1 MNLFTALFILVIAC
15 YGLMIV
21 TSGKTKEGFVANLL
35 WLPDDRPRNPEK
47 VIMEQHIEAPYV
59 TSPIYGVDD
68 YDLNVVYQN
77 EGDREMSKKRLNKL
91 TAQYPLDWSTHPPSS
106 AVFQKGMNEMNEMK
120 EGFQDTTNND
130 SKPFTLNPY
139 KEVDGSSLTPPDT
152 SATELEERKILQ
164 TYTPAKAE
172 SLTTY
177 DLEDAKHLISKI
189 YDAKGLIPTVV
200 QKPNNVF
207 EVIGVR
213 KKDEKIVYED
223 EEAPATTAAVAA
235 AGEANITVP
244 PVAADVAAG
253 LDPFFT
259 PSEGA
264 SRTNRWDY
272 TRWSPGLERTFAP
285 THGQEKWF

>member
-1 MNLFTALFILVIAC
+1 MNLFTALFILLIAC

-59 TSPIYGVDD
+59 TSPIYKVDD

-77 EGDREMSKKRLNKL
+77 EGDKEMSQKRINEL
-91 TAQYPLDWSTHPPSS
+91 TARYPLDWSRHPPSS
-106 AVFQKGMNEMNEMK
+106 AVFQKGMAEMN
-120 EGFQDTTNND
+120 EGFQDSAEPSN
-130 SKPFTLNPY
+130 KPFTINPY
-139 KEVDGSSLTPPDT
+139 KEVDGSSLTHQDT
-152 SATELEERKILQ
+152 SAVELQERKILQ

-177 DLEDAKHLISKI
+177 DLEDAKQLISKV

-200 QKPNNVF
+200 QKPNNVY

-223 EEAPATTAAVAA
+223 EEAPAEAGPTAA

-244 PVAADVAAG
+244 PVAADIAAG

-264 SRTNRWDY
+264 SRSNRWDY

-285 THGQEKWF
+285 TQAQEKWF